1 MSVLDAVRGH
11 QRMKPS
17 MPKNDLQRKPCG
29 ADLDV
34 TGMVADSAY
43 VRPALEIFFN
53 AEIRAWRGEQSLKS
67 VFWGYGVL
75 GTIGFG
81 ALYFMADQAVLRQ
94 ILLMFIGAYMV
105 WLLVSIW
112 RSSSALDNIW
122 SMFARLLVVAWA
134 GNTIMVVTFLELDLI
149 RSCFGY

>member
-1 MSVLDAVRGH
+1 M
-11 QRMKPS
+11 QPS
-17 MPKNDLQRKPCG
+17 MPSNELQKRPREVDRDATKS
-29 ADLDV
+29 V
-34 TGMVADSAY
+34 
-43 VRPALEIFFN
+43 VRTSNVLPALVVFFKP
-53 AEIRAWRGEQSLKS
+53 EIRAWRGEQSLKK

-81 ALYFMADQAVLRQ
+81 ALYFLADQTVLRQ
-94 ILLMFIGAYMV
+94 ILLMFIVAYMV

-112 RSSSALDNIW
+112 RSSSALHNIW
-122 SMFARLLVVAWA
+122 STFARLMVVAWT